1 MEIAIAVTVP
11 TVSIIGVVVG
21 LFGWLRSDMRTLRG
35 DMHTLRGDM
44 HTLVQGLSEKLDG
57 LDRDHRGLDRRLA
70 RIEGALI
77 AQGTNLV
84 TVTES
89 TDTTIE
95 ADSERV

>member
-21 LFGWLRSDMRTLRG
+21 LFGWLRGDMRTLRS
-35 DMHTLRGDM
+35 DM

>member
-11 TVSIIGVVVG
+11 TVSIIGVVIG
-21 LFGWLRSDMRTLRG
+21 LFGWLRSDMRTLRS
-35 DMHTLRGDM
+35 DM